1 MATSE
6 FFSSKYGEHFI
17 NFPKNPWYTSQW
29 IFLVA
34 TLRNFAKKKK
44 KKKKKKTK
52 HTTEVIIGCDDGEIG
67 SHEGAES
74 LMACRRR
81 HRWACNSLPVFVFL
95 MDDAH
100 RKGHRRQ
107 KSCFE
112 SA

>member
-1 MATSE
+1 MANIAY
-6 FFSSKYGEHFI
+6 FFQKI
-17 NFPKNPWYTSQW
+17 
-29 IFLVA
+29 LD
-34 TLRNFAKKKK
+34 TLRNEFFLSPHYEISPKKEKEK
-44 KKKKKKTK
+44 N
-52 HTTEVIIGCDDGEIG
+52 TTEVIIGCDDGEIG

-107 KSCFE
+107 KSCFQ

>member
-1 MATSE
+1 MATSD
-6 FFSSKYGEHFI
+6 FFSSKYGENCIF
-17 NFPKNPWYTSQW
+17 FPKNPWYTSQW

-44 KKKKKKTK
+44 KD
-52 HTTEVIIGCDDGEIG
+52 TTEVIIGCDDGEIG

-95 MDDAH
+95 MDDGH